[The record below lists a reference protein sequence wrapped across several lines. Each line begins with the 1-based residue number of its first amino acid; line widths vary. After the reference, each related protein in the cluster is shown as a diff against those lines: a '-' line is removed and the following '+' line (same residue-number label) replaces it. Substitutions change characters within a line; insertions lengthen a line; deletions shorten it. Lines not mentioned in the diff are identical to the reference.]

1 MLNPPPR
8 SRWVWLVVLAA
19 TAGTLWWQT
28 IDRDTATPPAAVPTM
43 AQTTIPATSH
53 QAARVQMLA
62 TPPVF
67 PLFSFVQPSNV
78 AALEVALPAPSREVH
93 YVRVDATLADGKQSP
108 FWQRS
113 GTGRVGFPLP
123 DGTVAVVRID
133 ESEMLGPRRFSSRG
147 QIEGRPDSRVL
158 FAWND
163 GFLHASIEDREL
175 GNFALRV
182 VTADVSQF
190 YRIDPALVPPCG
202 GERRPR
208 MEGALPQRSA
218 RVDSTPSMTEVP
230 AIAAA
235 ENPQRADVHVMML
248 YTPSVLRTLSGTARA
263 SALQSA
269 FDLAI
274 AKVNLAFE
282 SSLVSAR
289 VKLVRLAETNYD
301 ESVSGSSQ
309 VQDDALTAL
318 YLETDGK
325 MDEIH
330 RLRDESGADVVCLA
344 LNRADTASSGLSFLL
359 DDMEEPS
366 NADFAFSVVQYS
378 NVAGT
383 NVVAHEL
390 GHVFGCAHDRQ
401 NALSGAGAFSYSY
414 GYRFVGA
421 DGRQYHDIMSYP
433 PGTELN
439 YFSNPDVIVP
449 APVNVA
455 IGIRAGQPGES
466 NSALTIERTAFATAG
481 YRLQTQAAASA
492 GWLVNVATRAYVGTG
507 ENVLIGGFVV
517 QGAQPKRML
526 IRAAGPALSGFG
538 VSEALAN
545 PLLRVFANGGVVAEN
560 DDWMQPVGT
569 GSPAL
574 AAEIASA
581 SARASAFAFSA
592 GSADSAVLVTLPAG
606 AYTAVVE
613 GVGGTTGQGLVE
625 AYELDRTTARIANLA
640 TRAYADR
647 NGREMVGGF
656 VVEGAAGATKRILI
670 RVLGP
675 SLARAPFNL
684 TGTMD
689 DPELEIR
696 NAAGDLL
703 IKADDWALESDGGV
717 GLENDFRPL
726 VESYGEKQIFATGL
740 APANRREPCVLVDL
754 PPGNFTVTVRPF
766 EFRSRNPALD
776 QPAVPG
782 VGIIE
787 VYEIVQ

>member
-1 MLNPPPR
+1 MTTTMRTTVPAM
-8 SRWVWLVVLAA
+8 S
-19 TAGTLWWQT
+19 
-28 IDRDTATPPAAVPTM
+28 DTP
-43 AQTTIPATSH
+43 
-53 QAARVQMLA
+53 ARVRNPETL
-62 TPPVF
+62 PVA
-67 PLFSFVQPSNV
+67 PLFSFVQPDD
-78 AALEVALPAPSREVH
+78 AGALNAALPAPSREVL
-93 YVRVDATLADGKQSP
+93 YVRVDATLSEGKQSP

-113 GTGRVGFPLP
+113 GVGQVSIPMP
-123 DGTVAVVRID
+123 EGTVAVVRID
-133 ESEMLGPRRFSSRG
+133 DSEMLGPDRFSSRG
-147 QIEGRPDSRVL
+147 KIEGRPESRVL
-158 FAWND
+158 FAWTD

-182 VTADVSQF
+182 ATTDLAQF
-190 YRIDPALVPPCG
+190 YRIDPSLVPPCG

-208 MEGALPQRSA
+208 TEGTVPRRNAM
-218 RVDSTPSMTEVP
+218 VDSPRWMSEVP
-230 AIAAA
+230 VTAAA

-248 YTPSVLRTLSGTARA
+248 YTPSVLRTLTGAARA

-269 FDLAI
+269 FDLAV

-282 SSLVSAR
+282 SSLISAR
-289 VKLVRLAETNYD
+289 VKLVRLAETSYD

-359 DDMEEPS
+359 DNMEDPS
-366 NADFAFSVVQYS
+366 NSQFAFSVVQYS
-378 NVAGT
+378 NITGT

-414 GYRFVGA
+414 GYRFIGA

-433 PGTELN
+433 PGTELS

-455 IGIRAGQPGES
+455 IGVRGGQPGES
-466 NSALTIERTAFATAG
+466 NSALTIERTAFTTAG
-481 YRLQTQAAASA
+481 YRLQTQAAASS
-492 GWLVNVATRAYVGTG
+492 GWLINVATRAYVGTG

-517 QGAQPKRML
+517 QGTQPKSML
-526 IRAAGPALSGFG
+526 IRAAGPALGGFG
-538 VSEALAN
+538 VGDTLAN
-545 PLLRVFANGGVVAEN
+545 PLLRIFAHGVVVAEN
-560 DDWMQPVGT
+560 DDWMQPIGA
-569 GSPAL
+569 GNPAV

-581 SARASAFAFSA
+581 ASRVSAFAFPP

-613 GVGGTTGQGLVE
+613 GVGGTTGHGLVE
-625 AYELDRTTARIANLA
+625 AYELERTTARIANLA

-647 NGREMVGGF
+647 SGRELVGGF
-656 VVEGAAGATKRILI
+656 VVEGIAGATKRILI

-689 DPELEIR
+689 DPEFEIR

-703 IKADDWALESDGGV
+703 IKADDWAFESDGGRSQ
-717 GLENDFRPL
+717 ENDFRPL
-726 VESYGEKQIFATGL
+726 VKSYGENQIFATGL
-740 APANRREPCVLVDL
+740 APGNRREPCVLVDL
-754 PPGNFTVTVRPF
+754 PPGNFTVTVRPY
-766 EFRSRNPALD
+766 ELRSTNPRRD

-787 VYEIVQ
+787 VYEINQ

>member
-1 MLNPPPR
+1 M
-8 SRWVWLVVLAA
+8 
-19 TAGTLWWQT
+19 AGGFWWRVS
-28 IDRDTATPPAAVPTM
+28 DHEK
-43 AQTTIPATSH
+43 ATSH
-53 QAARVQMLA
+53 GVVSTAV
-62 TPPVF
+62 TPAIPPTGDVPMRQKTTDTTLSS
-67 PLFSFVQPSNV
+67 PLFSLVRPENA
-78 AALEVALPAPSREVH
+78 AALNAALPAPSREVH
-93 YVRVDATLADGKQSP
+93 YVRVDRALTEGKLSP

-113 GTGRVGFPLP
+113 GVGRVSIPMP

-133 ESEMLGPRRFSSRG
+133 DSEMLGPDRFSSRG

-158 FAWND
+158 FAWNE

-175 GNFALRV
+175 GNYALRV
-182 VTADVSQF
+182 ATADLSQF
-190 YRIDPALVPPCG
+190 YRIDPSLVPPCG

-208 MEGALPQRSA
+208 MEGARPSRSA
-218 RVDSTPSMTEVP
+218 MVDSTRLMNEVP
-230 AIAAA
+230 ATAAA

-248 YTPSVLRTLSGTARA
+248 YTPAVLRTLSGAARA

-282 SSLVSAR
+282 SSLITAR
-289 VKLVRLAETNYD
+289 VKLVRLAETSYD

-359 DDMEEPS
+359 DDMEDPA
-366 NADFAFSVVQYS
+366 NAEFAFSVVQYS

-401 NALSGAGAFSYSY
+401 NAVSGAGAFSYSY
-414 GYRFVGA
+414 GYRFIGA

-439 YFSNPDVIVP
+439 YFSNPEVIVP

-455 IGIRAGQPGES
+455 MGVRAGQPGES
-466 NSALTIERTAFATAG
+466 NGALTIERTAFTTAG

-492 GWLVNVATRAYVGTG
+492 GWLINVATRAYVGTG

-517 QGAQPKRML
+517 QGTQPKRML

-538 VSEALAN
+538 VTEALVN
-545 PLLRVFANGGVVAEN
+545 PLLRVFANGIVVAEN
-560 DDWMQPVGT
+560 DDWMQPIGT
-569 GSPAL
+569 GTPAV
-574 AAEIASA
+574 AAEIISA
-581 SARASAFAFSA
+581 STRASAFAFSA
-592 GSADSAVLVTLPAG
+592 GSADAAVLVTLPAG

-625 AYELDRTTARIANLA
+625 AYELDRTTTRIANLA

-647 NGREMVGGF
+647 NGRELVGGF
-656 VVEGAAGATKRILI
+656 VVEGVAGATKRILI

-703 IKADDWALESDGGV
+703 IKADDWAFESEGGR
-717 GLENDFRPL
+717 GQANDFHPL

-740 APANRREPCVLVDL
+740 APSNRREPCALVDL
-754 PPGNFTVTVRPF
+754 PPGNFTVMVRPF
-766 EFRSRNPALD
+766 EFRSTNPRRD

-787 VYEIVQ
+787 VYEINQ